1 MHNLKKSYATV
12 VCGSRHCLCVS
23 FFSLI
28 SIALLFY
35 PDRFTVFHSEPSH
48 LFYLLMQIRTLE
60 RRLSTP
66 HLKPPLTSKNKNV
79 KDRIVWKAW
88 HFRLIVFALLLKK
101 SVYISIIIY
110 LGNTKKW
117 KSSLKCQSNFF
128 IIIYTSVSY
137 YWNFP
142 FQ

>member
-1 MHNLKKSYATV
+1 MYLRFRLLIFSRVLFNGFNTTVKLFPFLIFIAYILPILISLVLKCLCNFKTIFAAGKMHNLKKSYATV
-12 VCGSRHCLCVS
+12 VCGSRHCLYVS

-48 LFYLLMQIRTLE
+48 LFYLLMQIRTRE

-79 KDRIVWKAW
+79 KDRIV
-88 HFRLIVFALLLKK
+88 
-101 SVYISIIIY
+101 
-110 LGNTKKW
+110 
-117 KSSLKCQSNFF
+117 
-128 IIIYTSVSY
+128 
-137 YWNFP
+137 
-142 FQ
+142 

>member
-110 LGNTKKW
+110 LRIQKNGNLHW
-117 KSSLKCQSNFF
+117 NVNQSFF
-128 IIIYTSVSY
+128 
-137 YWNFP
+137 
-142 FQ
+142 